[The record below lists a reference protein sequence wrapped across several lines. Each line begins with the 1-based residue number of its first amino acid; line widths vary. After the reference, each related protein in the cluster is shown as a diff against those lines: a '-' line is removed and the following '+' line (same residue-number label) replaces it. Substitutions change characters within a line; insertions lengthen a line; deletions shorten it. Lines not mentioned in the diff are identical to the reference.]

1 MGRDSA
7 QSLSLSP
14 QPLCPFSF
22 SGGFDLASE
31 GLEPA
36 MVQYNSA
43 GGFFHLETKSF
54 LIFSILIL
62 TQNEKHD
69 HLNLQ
74 KNFRIFKQGE
84 NPHSF
89 LINNNNSWA
98 TLKIKHN
105 YGFLG

>member
-1 MGRDSA
+1 MVREHGRFF
-7 QSLSLSP
+7 
-14 QPLCPFSF
+14 FSDQKRYNF
-22 SGGFDLASE
+22 I
-31 GLEPA
+31 
-36 MVQYNSA
+36 VQWS
-43 GGFFHLETKSF
+43 GFFHLETKSF

-84 NPHSF
+84 NSQSF